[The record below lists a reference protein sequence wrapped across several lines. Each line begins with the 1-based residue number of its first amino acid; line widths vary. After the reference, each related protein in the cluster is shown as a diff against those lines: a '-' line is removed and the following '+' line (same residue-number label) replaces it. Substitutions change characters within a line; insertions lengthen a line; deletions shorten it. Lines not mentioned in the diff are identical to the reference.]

1 MIKVLSRLI
10 LFSLFLFEASH
21 QDGFQKDLDTN
32 LPFPPTLEFRSGI
45 PTGHLR
51 PLGWQNRPES
61 AVNEESV
68 SLQPEQFW
76 DLYVNLS
83 KPTVIR
89 GLILGSEPT
98 DRWTDN
104 YLNKNFGK
112 SDIKVMRRVQK
123 QKSIEET
130 NLQMTFKS
138 FLQGYRVEDWYL
150 RGIMP
155 KEMFEEVPIPHIV
168 NCGALTQE
176 PKIAQL
182 IEPYLWMSA
191 GETSSLLHSH
201 PEHNLHC
208 VLDGRKDFILIPSEQ
223 FGSNSEWK
231 KTLGMYET
239 YPHSSE
245 WYSKID
251 VNMVNAFK
259 YDLSKLVWYWALLRA
274 GDCVYI
280 PANYLHQVRS
290 HGRSISASI
299 YFTPLQSETKDEEYL
314 SSIKKKV
321 FSKCSKNA
329 PLFELAPSYGS
340 HFMWVYTHSER
351 HLNQRNVQIKD
362 ARRYMLC
369 LMRNEEKLYFERFN
383 NFYNEITEEIKSEN
397 ENETAEVKELA
408 KLSSSD
414 VWSDFSNGKE
424 MKFLSVSDIY
434 GLKERNLSR
443 FVKILNAVA
452 SYHDVKSAQAKS
464 IRDEL

>member
-10 LFSLFLFEASH
+10 LFSLFLFKVSR

-168 NCGALTQE
+168 NCGALIQE

-239 YPHSSE
+239 YAHSSE

-280 PANYLHQVRS
+280 PADYLHQVRS
-290 HGRSISASI
+290 HGRSISSSV
-299 YFTPLQSETKDEEYL
+299 YFTPLQSESKDEEYL
-314 SSIKKKV
+314 SSIKKKSLQQMPEKRALV
-321 FSKCSKNA
+321 RACS
-329 PLFELAPSYGS
+329 EL
-340 HFMWVYTHSER
+340 WV
-351 HLNQRNVQIKD
+351 
-362 ARRYMLC
+362 A
-369 LMRNEEKLYFERFN
+369 LY
-383 NFYNEITEEIKSEN
+383 
-397 ENETAEVKELA
+397 V
-408 KLSSSD
+408 
-414 VWSDFSNGKE
+414 
-424 MKFLSVSDIY
+424 
-434 GLKERNLSR
+434 GLY
-443 FVKILNAVA
+443 A
-452 SYHDVKSAQAKS
+452 
-464 IRDEL
+464 